1 MDPDA
6 AIPVRAMTGQDS
18 LESAF
23 WRKRLAADDWER
35 EAERFLKCRVLVLR
49 GARALNRRGRF
60 LCRSFQT
67 CQR

>member
-35 EAERFLKCRVLVLR
+35 EAERFSSAACWSCEEH
-49 GARALNRRGRF
+49 GP
-60 LCRSFQT
+60 
-67 CQR
+67 